1 MTAGEGSGGL
11 VTFTR
16 RFVSPFALPDWR
28 GSKARLRRLKASP
41 TGTIEDE
48 GAGMLQVD
56 FANAFVGGGVLG
68 HGCVQE
74 EIRFLICP
82 ELIASMLFTERLGET
97 EASSFIVCH
106 FSHSLFSKVCST
118 EIIVSPRQKIS

>member
-1 MTAGEGSGGL
+1 MFNYFRRVTCEESEGGRGL

-28 GSKARLRRLKASP
+28 GSKVRLRRLK
-41 TGTIEDE
+41 TCVRGRIEDE
-48 GAGMLQVD
+48 GEGMLQVD
-56 FANAFVGGGVLG
+56 FANAYVGGGVLG

-82 ELIASMLFTERLGET
+82 ELISSMLFTERLGDS
-97 EASSFIVCH
+97 EASSIH
-106 FSHSLFSKVCST
+106 
-118 EIIVSPRQKIS
+118 INP